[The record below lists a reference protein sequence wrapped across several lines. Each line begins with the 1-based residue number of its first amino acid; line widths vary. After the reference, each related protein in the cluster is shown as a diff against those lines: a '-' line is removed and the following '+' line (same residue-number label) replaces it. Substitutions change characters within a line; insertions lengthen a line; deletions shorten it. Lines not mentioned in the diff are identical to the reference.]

1 MKILIICNR
10 IPYPLKDGGAIAI
23 YNMIHSMINL
33 EHEVSLFSLN
43 TNKHFID
50 PDSLPPLF
58 KKLIHTC
65 FVKID
70 TSISIKKAFINLF
83 SNRSFI
89 IERFENENIHDEL
102 RVFLTANKF
111 DIIQIEG
118 MTMLPYIPTIRKVS
132 KAKITFRAHNL
143 EHQIWDR
150 LSENAKYVKRWYLK
164 LLANQMLQQE
174 KKMPALVDAIIP
186 ITIEDANFFKIHF
199 PKTLLFTSPAG
210 VDLNRFVPNLKAAET
225 NTIFHIGALNWMP
238 NQDSIIWFK
247 DKVWPIITKANPQLK
262 FYIAGKDT
270 SESFLKWNYE
280 NIIVLGEVDSAIDFI
295 NSKSIMIVPLQ
306 SGSGMRLK
314 VVEGMALKK
323 AIVSTS
329 IGAEG
334 IEYTNKENIL
344 IADTPEDFANG
355 ILNLLI
361 NDAFR
366 QKIEINARKLIELN
380 YNQDKLVEN
389 LCLFYLN
396 KVLTC

>member
-1 MKILIICNR
+1 
-10 IPYPLKDGGAIAI
+10 
-23 YNMIHSMINL
+23 
-33 EHEVSLFSLN
+33 
-43 TNKHFID
+43 
-50 PDSLPPLF
+50 
-58 KKLIHTC
+58 
-65 FVKID
+65 
-70 TSISIKKAFINLF
+70 
-83 SNRSFI
+83 
-89 IERFENENIHDEL
+89 
-102 RVFLTANKF
+102 
-111 DIIQIEG
+111 
-118 MTMLPYIPTIRKVS
+118 
-132 KAKITFRAHNL
+132 
-143 EHQIWDR
+143 
-150 LSENAKYVKRWYLK
+150 
-164 LLANQMLQQE
+164 
-174 KKMPALVDAIIP
+174 
-186 ITIEDANFFKIHF
+186 
-199 PKTLLFTSPAG
+199 
-210 VDLNRFVPNLKAAET
+210 
-225 NTIFHIGALNWMP
+225 MP